1 MDKSSDIVNRS
12 ANAVSELNTSTVPA
26 IMGRVSVLPN
36 RKPKKGTAFLRR
48 SNGNET
54 VTVTPVTPD
63 DWAYGMFPRKF
74 LMACATL
81 KKLQDPSVDPTQR
94 RITFGAS
101 YRSLMKLLGFSG
113 HSNARKRRQYLQ
125 QIRNL
130 MATSIDYERTDDM
143 LDRLRVQGVGFR
155 IGEAYVFDFPKRDG
169 QDETFEGMENFVQF
183 SQQGWAMLDGY
194 PVLTGD
200 VRELGRSPLTFDIY
214 VHFAC
219 RVYELKRATKPISWR
234 SLYEQ
239 YGADYA
245 RLRDFKNTVL
255 NESIPAIMR
264 VWPELN
270 LDIDDR
276 GIVIKPSPSP
286 VVKAEA
292 IRSLMETADRPS
304 ETPRT
309 PSERE
314 ISEVLEAVCPSDGDY
329 LAARR
334 RAVELLKTKTVQ
346 QAIEALRSASEEP
359 RP

>member
-26 IMGRVSVLPN
+26 IMGRVSILPN

-54 VTVTPVTPD
+54 VTITPVTPD
-63 DWAYGMFPRKF
+63 DWAYGMVPRKF

-81 KKLQDPSVDPTQR
+81 KKLQDSSVDSAQR

-101 YRSLMKLLGFSG
+101 YRRLMKLLGM
-113 HSNARKRRQYLQ
+113 ARGDRANKRRITE
-125 QIRNL
+125 QIHRL
-130 MATSIDYERTDDM
+130 MQMSLSYERTDDT
-143 LDRLRVQGVGFR
+143 LDRLRVQGLGFR
-155 IGEAYVFDFPKRDG
+155 IGEAYLFDFPKQDG

-194 PVLTGD
+194 PVLTDD

-245 RLRDFKNTVL
+245 RLRDFKNTVV
-255 NESIPAIMR
+255 NESIPAIMQ
-264 VWPELN
+264 VWPDLN

-292 IRSLMETADRPS
+292 LRSLMETADRPS